1 MYKKLAFAFFLFC
14 SAFNGYSIDLKKNVC
29 IVKQG
34 ASETLKKSYEDMAKT
49 LSNNGYFSSANALRG
64 RGNSFGSGL
73 VYKASDNKF
82 YIITNRHVVGS
93 SPVVDV
99 EFVQEDGAKVSYVQ
113 CKVLGTTN
121 EDDDIALVQLPAQ
134 ANFPETIVPF
144 KGQLKDGDEV
154 WTAGYPGL
162 GNEPTWQ
169 LGKGILS
176 NISIQKEEF
185 GKGNVIQHT
194 AQVDAGNSGGPLLKK
209 VVSTVKDGKNTKT
222 IEAYEVI
229 GLNTWKAR
237 FRESTNF
244 SIPFSRAEQFADS
257 IITKKP
263 GSTDSGLKKSTDN
276 FVSAV
281 KGGDVDKVTS
291 AISLEMALNT
301 CAASFPQLLKA
312 ADSETQTLLRG
323 GKPEDGLLRL
333 LALNIINNYTKKKET
348 LTALTAN
355 NESDTKGNATLRYN
369 NKSVDTKWAKEDGA
383 WKLASLSGFE
393 AKAGSSSGSK
403 SSSSVGQARE
413 GFYVD
418 DPDYSNGVD
427 LTYGLKLS
435 GDITE
440 FYGARW
446 WGSWRFFYTQA
457 GLFKQT
463 EEYEYIGYGYD
474 ENDYWKEQKLTAT
487 SEAVVFSVGF
497 GGQVPLAINRFQ
509 IVPTTG
515 MNLDLAIGDEYASGG
530 FAFLAGSKFGYVLN
544 NGCMPYLQLDYYR
557 RLTKFSL
564 DEGAGEGDMPSL
576 MLVRVGW
583 AF

>member
-1 MYKKLAFAFFLFC
+1 MYKKLTLAFFLFC
-14 SAFNGYSIDLKKNVC
+14 SGFNAYSVDLKKNVC

-176 NISIQKEEF
+176 NVSIQKEEF

-263 GSTDSGLKKSTDN
+263 GANDSGLKKSTDN

-281 KGGDVDKVTS
+281 KSGDVDKVAS

-301 CAASFPQLLKA
+301 CASSFPQLLKA

-333 LALNIINNYTKKKET
+333 MALNIINNYTKKKET
-348 LTALTAN
+348 LTSVAAN
-355 NESDTKGNATLRYN
+355 NESATKGDVTFNYN
-369 NKSVDTKWAKEDGA
+369 NKSVESKWVKEDGA
-383 WKLASLSGFE
+383 WKVASLAGFE
-393 AKAGSSSGSK
+393 AKAGGANA
-403 SSSSVGQARE
+403 SSVGAGQARE

-427 LTYGLKLS
+427 LTYGFKLA
-435 GDITE
+435 GDVSK

-446 WGSWRFFYTQA
+446 WGSWRFFYSQA
-457 GLFKQT
+457 GVFKQE
-463 EEYEYIGYGYD
+463 EEYNYRDYTYD
-474 ENDYWKEQKLTAT
+474 ENGYYVEVPATAT
-487 SEAVVFSVGF
+487 ASSVVFSVGA

-509 IVPTTG
+509 IVPSTG
-515 MNLDLAIGDEYASGG
+515 LNLDIAFGDDNASGG

-544 NGCMPYLQLDYYR
+544 NGCMPYLQLDYYG
-557 RLTKFSL
+557 RLSKFAL
-564 DEGAGEGDMPSL
+564 DDMEDDGDKPSL
-576 MLVRVGW
+576 LLVRLGW

>member
-1 MYKKLAFAFFLFC
+1 MYKKLTLAFFLFC
-14 SAFNGYSIDLKKNVC
+14 SGFNAYSVDLKKNVC

-134 ANFPETIVPF
+134 VNFPETIVPF

-176 NISIQKEEF
+176 NVSIQKEEF

-263 GSTDSGLKKSTDN
+263 GANDSGLKKSTDN

-281 KGGDVDKVTS
+281 KSGDVDKVAS

-301 CAASFPQLLKA
+301 CASSFPQLLKA

-333 LALNIINNYTKKKET
+333 MALNIINNYTKKKET
-348 LTALTAN
+348 LTSVAAN
-355 NESDTKGNATLRYN
+355 NESATKGDVTFNYN
-369 NKSVDTKWAKEDGA
+369 NKSVESKWVKEDGA
-383 WKLASLSGFE
+383 WKVASLAGFE
-393 AKAGSSSGSK
+393 AKAGGANA
-403 SSSSVGQARE
+403 SSVGAGQARE

-427 LTYGLKLS
+427 LTYGFKLA
-435 GDITE
+435 GDVSK

-446 WGSWRFFYTQA
+446 WGGWRFFYSQA
-457 GLFKQT
+457 GVFKQE
-463 EEYEYIGYGYD
+463 EEYNYHDYTYD
-474 ENDYWKEQKLTAT
+474 ENGYYVEVPATAT
-487 SEAVVFSVGF
+487 ASSVVFSVGA

-509 IVPTTG
+509 IVPSTG
-515 MNLDLAIGDEYASGG
+515 LNLDIAFGDDNASGG

-544 NGCMPYLQLDYYR
+544 NGCMPYLQLDYYG
-557 RLTKFSL
+557 RLSKFAL
-564 DEGAGEGDMPSL
+564 DDMEDDGDKPSL
-576 MLVRVGW
+576 LLVRLGW